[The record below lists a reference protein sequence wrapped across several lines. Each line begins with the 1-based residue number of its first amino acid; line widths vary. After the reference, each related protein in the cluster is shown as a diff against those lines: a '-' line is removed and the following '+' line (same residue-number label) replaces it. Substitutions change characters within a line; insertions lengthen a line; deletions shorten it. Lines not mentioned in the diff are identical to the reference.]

1 MPIKLNPLD
10 FKIGAGIQQER
21 VTFGVPVIDTNHA
34 QIHAANAFS
43 IGGVF
48 TIAGG
53 ATLDITV
60 QVPADAYVHY
70 QATDISTNGGNSVT
84 VVFYEGA
91 TVTTGGTTITPMN
104 RHRIGTPPTSVLT
117 VKQGATITGT
127 GTEIDKWYFP
137 KSSTNQIQ
145 NSISKSDS
153 NEWVLKAETAYLF
166 RFTNAATDSVIVSVR
181 PFWYEESAA

>member
-1 MPIKLNPLD
+1 MS
-10 FKIGAGIQQER
+10 GITRSSYNKEER
-21 VTFGVPVIDTNHA
+21 VTKGIPVIDTNHA
-34 QIHAANAFS
+34 QIHDANAFS

-60 QVPADAYVHY
+60 QVPAATYVHY

-91 TVTTGGTTITPMN
+91 TVTTGGTAITPVN
-104 RHRIGTPPTSVLT
+104 RHRLGTPPASVLT

-127 GTEIDKWYFP
+127 GTEVDRWYFP

-153 NEWVLKAETAYLF
+153 NEWVLNPSTAYLL
-166 RFTNAATDSVIVSVR
+166 RFTNAATDAVIVSVR
-181 PFWYEESAA
+181 PFWYEEDGA